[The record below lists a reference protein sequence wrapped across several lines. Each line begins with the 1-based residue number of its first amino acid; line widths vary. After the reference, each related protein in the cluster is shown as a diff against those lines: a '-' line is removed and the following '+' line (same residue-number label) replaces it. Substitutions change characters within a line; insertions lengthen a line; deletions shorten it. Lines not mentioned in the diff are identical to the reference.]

1 MRSHP
6 WQGHEEK
13 TWQAGR
19 SGLQGFR
26 KAAPG
31 ARLKDDIYLSDA
43 CCTRLLPNFCDTGRR
58 PSPISFQTKS
68 TLINMSPRRWHP
80 IRLSRMR
87 RVFQS
92 KPFFASILVWLTN
105 VFMPLVLMP
114 MTVHNTLII
123 NSIKNLNTQKA
134 LIGTEPFGG
143 WGSPIREHKKYY
155 SIELLL
161 DQCLLAELL
170 MCWGCTIKTMVNIV
184 RNLGNKSLALVW
196 KQ

>member
-13 TWQAGR
+13 TWQAR
-19 SGLQGFR
+19 QIRTPAIS
-26 KAAPG
+26 KSCPG
-31 ARLKDDIYLSDA
+31 IHLKDDIYLSDA
-43 CCTRLLPNFCDTGRR
+43 CYTRLLPNFCDTGRR

-68 TLINMSPRRWHP
+68 TLINMSPGRWHP

-92 KPFFASILVWLTN
+92 KPFFASILVWLKN

>member
-1 MRSHP
+1 MTRS
-6 WQGHEEK
+6 WEDLTSKADQDSRDFK
-13 TWQAGR
+13 
-19 SGLQGFR
+19 
-26 KAAPG
+26 KAAP
-31 ARLKDDIYLSDA
+31 ALTLKIISVFLMLAIPDCSLISVTQAEGLPRSLSKQIQ
-43 CCTRLLPNFCDTGRR
+43 L
-58 PSPISFQTKS
+58 K
-68 TLINMSPRRWHP
+68 TLINMSPGRWHP
-80 IRLSRMR
+80 IRLSGMK
-87 RVFQS
+87 RVFWS
-92 KPFFASILVWLTN
+92 KPLLLAFLVCLTN
-105 VFMPLVLMP
+105 VFMPLVLMH
-114 MTVHNTLII
+114 MTDHNTLII